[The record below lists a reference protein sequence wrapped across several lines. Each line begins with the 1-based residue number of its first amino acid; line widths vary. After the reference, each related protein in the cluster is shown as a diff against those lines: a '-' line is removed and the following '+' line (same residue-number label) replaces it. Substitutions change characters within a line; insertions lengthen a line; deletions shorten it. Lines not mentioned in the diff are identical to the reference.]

1 MNAGIVSTRYA
12 QALLEYAKECKC
24 EDKIYVNMFQ
34 LIATISHVKEFVVV
48 LQNPL
53 LTRDEKVK
61 LLCDAVDDSGECFNK
76 FASLII
82 KQGREELLIYIA
94 YSYIS
99 LYRKEKNILA
109 VKLTT
114 AIPLSSDLENKI
126 INTIEK
132 DGYNEVELDN
142 VVDSSIIGGFMM
154 EADSKRLDASISGAL
169 KKIEK
174 QIVDNNRRL
183 V

>member
-12 QALLEYAKECKC
+12 KALLDYAKGCKS
-24 EDKIYVNMFQ
+24 EDEIYANMFQ
-34 LIATISHVKEFVVV
+34 LITAISGVKEFVVV
-48 LQNPL
+48 LQNPVL
-53 LTRDEKVK
+53 SREERVK
-61 LLCDAVDDSGECFNK
+61 LLCDAIDNCGDCFRK

-94 YSYIS
+94 HAYIS
-99 LYRKEKNILA
+99 LYRKEKKIIA

-114 AIPLSSDLENKI
+114 AIPLSDELKEKI
-126 INTIEK
+126 VNIIEK
-132 DGYNEVELDN
+132 DGFSDVELKN
-142 VVDSSIIGGFMM
+142 IVDPSIIGGFLL
-154 EADSKRLDASISGAL
+154 EADSKRLDAGISGAL